1 MPMYLLAPFIVQNF
15 KKVLKADPK
24 LPERTIV
31 RCKMAHLT
39 QKIFFFFR
47 KPISKPCRVHSRLS
61 TSKKSESDVN
71 PLTRC
76 WRLKN
81 TEIWLAESIFG
92 HNLTASFFSHI
103 WFSQNASES

>member
-39 QKIFFFFR
+39 QKIFFFF
-47 KPISKPCRVHSRLS
+47 
-61 TSKKSESDVN
+61 SEN
-71 PLTRC
+71 PLVN
-76 WRLKN
+76 LVAFIHVYLQAKN
-81 TEIWLAESIFG
+81 QSQMSI
-92 HNLTASFFSHI
+92 H
-103 WFSQNASES
+103 